1 MWNWLN
7 VALFVFTGDLSCGKT
22 TLIAKLQGNEEP
34 EKGSGLEFT
43 HLTVSDDYREG
54 KLCLLSIISSPI
66 IQYKSMV
73 SSDVSPGSLSDL

>member
-1 MWNWLN
+1 M
-7 VALFVFTGDLSCGKT
+7 VSIVGDLSGGKT

-54 KLCLLSIISSPI
+54 KYLQSLLKGHIR
-66 IQYKSMV
+66 V
-73 SSDVSPGSLSDL
+73 L

>member
-1 MWNWLN
+1 MS
-7 VALFVFTGDLSCGKT
+7 GDLSCGKT

-54 KLCLLSIISSPI
+54 MC
-66 IQYKSMV
+66 IQYACCWTR
-73 SSDVSPGSLSDL
+73 LSHYIILVLPLRP

>member
-1 MWNWLN
+1 MS
-7 VALFVFTGDLSCGKT
+7 GDLSCGKT

-54 KLCLLSIISSPI
+54 MC
-66 IQYKSMV
+66 IQYACCWR
-73 SSDVSPGSLSDL
+73 G

>member
-1 MWNWLN
+1 MS
-7 VALFVFTGDLSCGKT
+7 GDLSCGKT

-54 KLCLLSIISSPI
+54 MC
-66 IQYKSMV
+66 IQYACCWRR
-73 SSDVSPGSLSDL
+73 SSYYILLVLPLLPL